1 MVLIELGEIRCHL
14 LESILVEDVS
24 ECLDEA
30 KALYDDL
37 WLTLALGGRL
47 VEGLRPDGLGR
58 LYDPDGIADEGGGRA

>member
-47 VEGLRPDGLGR
+47 VEGLGDGLGR
-58 LYDPDGIADEGGGRA
+58 LYDPDGVADECGGRA